1 MKFLVVAIGGV
12 LGSLLRWALTT
23 QSNSAIGTL
32 VANLSGVALAAFLL
46 VFIERR
52 GSQFL
57 RHFFLPGF
65 CGGLTTFSALALEA
79 VNGSG
84 FIYLLATIALSLL
97 IVAIVIPMARR
108 IVPVNS

>member
-12 LGSLLRWALTT
+12 LGSLLRWVLTT

-46 VFIERR
+46 VFMERH

-65 CGGLTTFSALALEA
+65 CGGLTTFSALALET
-79 VNGSG
+79 VNGAG
-84 FIYLLATIALSLL
+84 FLYLLATIALSLL
-97 IVAIVIPMARR
+97 IVAIVIPLARR

>member
-1 MKFLVVAIGGV
+1 MKYLVVAIGGV
-12 LGSLLRWALTT
+12 LGSLLRWILTT

-46 VFIERR
+46 VFIERH
-52 GSQFL
+52 GSQLL
-57 RHFFLPGF
+57 RHLFLPGF

-79 VNGSG
+79 VNGAG

-97 IVAIVIPMARR
+97 IVAIVIPLARR
-108 IVPVNS
+108 IVPVKT

>member
-12 LGSLLRWALTT
+12 LGSLLRWVLTT

-46 VFIERR
+46 VFIERH

-65 CGGLTTFSALALEA
+65 CGGLTTFSTLALEA
-79 VNGSG
+79 VNGGG
-84 FIYLLATIALSLL
+84 FIYLLATIVLSLL
-97 IVAIVIPMARR
+97 IVAIIIPLARR

>member
-1 MKFLVVAIGGV
+1 MKYLVVAVGGV
-12 LGSLLRWALTT
+12 LGSLLRWMLAT

-32 VANLSGVALAAFLL
+32 VANLFGVALAAFLL
-46 VFIERR
+46 VFIERH

-79 VNGSG
+79 VNGAG
-84 FIYLLATIALSLL
+84 LVYLLATIALSLL
-97 IVAIVIPMARR
+97 IVAIVIPLARS
-108 IVPVNS
+108 IVPVKT

>member
-12 LGSLLRWALTT
+12 LGSLLRWVLTT

-46 VFIERR
+46 VFIERHGR
-52 GSQFL
+52 QFL

-65 CGGLTTFSALALEA
+65 CGGLTTFSALALET
-79 VNGSG
+79 VNGAG
-84 FIYLLATIALSLL
+84 FRYLLATIALSLL
-97 IVAIVIPMARR
+97 IVAIVIPLARR

>member
-1 MKFLVVAIGGV
+1 MKYLVVAIGGV
-12 LGSLLRWALTT
+12 LGSLLRWMLAT

-46 VFIERR
+46 VFIERH
-52 GSQFL
+52 GSQLL

-79 VNGSG
+79 VDGAG
-84 FIYLLATIALSLL
+84 FIYLLATSALRFLM
-97 IVAIVIPMARR
+97 VGMVIPLARR

>member
-1 MKFLVVAIGGV
+1 MKYLVVAIGGV
-12 LGSLLRWALTT
+12 LGSLLRWMLAT

-46 VFIERR
+46 VFIERH
-52 GSQFL
+52 GSQLL

-79 VNGSG
+79 VDGAG
-84 FIYLLATIALSLL
+84 FIYLLATIALSFF
-97 IVAIVIPMARR
+97 IVGMVVPLARR

>member
-12 LGSLLRWALTT
+12 LGSLLRWVLTT

-46 VFIERR
+46 VLIERH

-65 CGGLTTFSALALEA
+65 CGGLTTFSALALET
-79 VNGSG
+79 VNGAGSL
-84 FIYLLATIALSLL
+84 YLLATIALSLL
-97 IVAIVIPMARR
+97 IVAIVIPLARR

>member
-12 LGSLLRWALTT
+12 LGSLLRWVLTT

-46 VFIERR
+46 VFIERH

-65 CGGLTTFSALALEA
+65 CGGLTTFSALALET
-79 VNGSG
+79 VNGAG
-84 FIYLLATIALSLL
+84 FLYLLATIALSLL
-97 IVAIVIPMARR
+97 IVAIVIPLARR

>member
-1 MKFLVVAIGGV
+1 MKYLVVAIGGV
-12 LGSLLRWALTT
+12 LGSLLRWMLAT

-46 VFIERR
+46 IFIERH
-52 GSQFL
+52 GSQLL

-79 VNGSG
+79 VDGAG
-84 FIYLLATIALSLL
+84 FIYLLATIALSFL
-97 IVAIVIPMARR
+97 IVGMVIPLARR